1 MTQHGMSAR
10 SAERKPSPL
19 FELANVL
26 VRLDHVARIIINRNH
41 STVLTAAKLRALN
54 GVADC
59 VWLAISQAGPNG
71 SASEIRS
78 IVS

>member
-26 VRLDHVARIIINRNH
+26 VCLDHVARIIVNANPRIM
-41 STVLTAAKLRALN
+41 
-54 GVADC
+54 
-59 VWLAISQAGPNG
+59 
-71 SASEIRS
+71 
-78 IVS
+78 